1 MAMEDMV
8 ERVIANQ
15 RRQLLLGA
23 LLSTPIAVYFNLALL
38 ANGKISW
45 LGLVMA
51 GVCVTSWLSVYRHAV
66 AAEKRRIKVPAA
78 TLKAE

>member
-15 RRQLLLGA
+15 RRQLMLGA
-23 LLSTPIAVYFNLALL
+23 LLSTPIAVYFNLGFFVRGSISLL
-38 ANGKISW
+38 G
-45 LGLVMA
+45 VVVA
-51 GVCVTSWLSVYRHAV
+51 GVCVTSWITVYRHKV

-78 TLKAE
+78 TVKAE

>member
-1 MAMEDMV
+1 MAIEDMV

-15 RRQLLLGA
+15 RRQMLLGA
-23 LLSTPIAVYFNLALL
+23 LLSTAGAVYFNLGIVLRGTLSAW
-38 ANGKISW
+38 GMF
-45 LGLVMA
+45 MA
-51 GVCVTSWLSVYRHAV
+51 GICVTSWVAVSRQKV

>member
-15 RRQLLLGA
+15 RRQMLLGA
-23 LLSTPIAVYFNLALL
+23 LLSTAFAGYFNL
-38 ANGKISW
+38 
-45 LGLVMA
+45 GLVLYGTLSLWGMFMA
-51 GVCVTSWLSVYRHAV
+51 GICITSWIAV
-66 AAEKRRIKVPAA
+66 HRQSLAAEKRRIKVPAA